1 MQLAD
6 GLGLDLADT
15 LTGDT
20 EVAAHLLQRAGAAIV
35 QTKAQADDLFLTG
48 SQALEGLIDLLGHH
62 GAVRC
67 LAGGLGVL
75 VGHEIAQGGI
85 FFLAHGAFQ
94 AGGFLRHALDLT
106 HALHA
111 HIHGLCQL
119 LRGGLVA
126 VLVDQLIGGLTHPV
140 DGLDHVHRDA
150 DGASLIRNG
159 AGDGLTDPPG
169 GVGGEAEATVAV
181 KLLGGL
187 DQADVALL
195 DQVQE
200 RQVVADML
208 LGDGDHQTQV
218 GLAQA
223 AAGVQAVAA
232 DLEQLLA
239 ALLRQ
244 GAVFNSLHGL
254 LFGSLFLVVLAG
266 LGVAVLVQIL
276 GIAPAVLILLER
288 EAGAVL
294 FDVLRRAVLLAVGL
308 KDVGSLGTGVD
319 ALAQV
324 HFLLRAQQRDLAD
337 LLEVVLHRVIQ
348 QLIHGSLQ
356 VCGVFLCRVVLI
368 FIAQAQLIA
377 VCLGTFH
384 LCHDAFHIQAGVTVG
399 LVIQNFDAALLQK
412 RVKRF
417 HIHPALGSQCLGLAR
432 RQGAFALRQQFL
444 QSHAHFALSFSP
456 RRWLRR
462 K

>member
-1 MQLAD
+1 M
-6 GLGLDLADT
+6 
-15 LTGDT
+15 
-20 EVAAHLLQRAGAAIV
+20 
-35 QTKAQADDLFLTG
+35 
-48 SQALEGLIDLLGHH
+48 
-62 GAVRC
+62 
-67 LAGGLGVL
+67 
-75 VGHEIAQGGI
+75 
-85 FFLAHGAFQ
+85 
-94 AGGFLRHALDLT
+94 
-106 HALHA
+106 
-111 HIHGLCQL
+111 
-119 LRGGLVA
+119 
-126 VLVDQLIGGLTHPV
+126 
-140 DGLDHVHRDA
+140 HRDA
-150 DGASLIRNG
+150 DGAGLIRNG

-169 GVGGEAEATVAV
+169 GIGGEAEAAVTV

-195 DQVQE
+195 DQIQE

-244 GAVFNSLHGL
+244 GAVLNSLHGL

-324 HFLLRAQQRDLAD
+324 HFLLRAQQRDLTD

-356 VCGVFLCRVVLI
+356 VCGVLLCRIVLI